1 MASIDPDFNKSL
13 WLFFQQIK
21 GKRQA
26 NTHGSII
33 RKSNTNFFDILFRKL
48 AKKRRVKYISTLL
61 AYQYRERG
69 IWMRPRTDA
78 WFVMVDISLDDQTWY
93 ANFRVSRHTFQFILD
108 QIEDDIVHENTR
120 LRKAVSPRCRLAMAL
135 YYLASTAEYRTIANL
150 FGVSPSF
157 VCICVRE
164 VFQAII
170 DNMKSSFV
178 FLPKDEELDAIIKVY
193 KERWGF
199 PMCCG
204 AIDGT
209 HIPIIAPTE
218 NHADYV
224 NRKGYHSIVMQAVVD
239 SNYLFRDIVVGW
251 PGSVHDA
258 HVLSNSHLYRLGN
271 EGKLFVGN
279 LSENINGTLVNPLIL
294 GDPAYPLLPWLM
306 KPYQHSPDIT
316 ASQKYFNYRLSR
328 ARMTVENTFGRWKG
342 RFRRF
347 LKKVDMN
354 VTNVCITVA
363 ASCILH
369 NLCEISHE
377 EIVDE
382 WLIDVQASAAADND
396 EYLVQ
401 DLLVTPDSSDIRDA
415 LTDYFMSDGGA
426 NLGCGGS

>member
-1 MASIDPDFNKSL
+1 
-13 WLFFQQIK
+13 
-21 GKRQA
+21 
-26 NTHGSII
+26 
-33 RKSNTNFFDILFRKL
+33 
-48 AKKRRVKYISTLL
+48 
-61 AYQYRERG
+61 
-69 IWMRPRTDA
+69 
-78 WFVMVDISLDDQTWY
+78 
-93 ANFRVSRHTFQFILD
+93 
-108 QIEDDIVHENTR
+108 
-120 LRKAVSPRCRLAMAL
+120 
-135 YYLASTAEYRTIANL
+135 
-150 FGVSPSF
+150 
-157 VCICVRE
+157 
-164 VFQAII
+164 
-170 DNMKSSFV
+170 
-178 FLPKDEELDAIIKVY
+178 
-193 KERWGF
+193 
-199 PMCCG
+199 
-204 AIDGT
+204 
-209 HIPIIAPTE
+209 
-218 NHADYV
+218 
-224 NRKGYHSIVMQAVVD
+224 
-239 SNYLFRDIVVGW
+239 
-251 PGSVHDA
+251 
-258 HVLSNSHLYRLGN
+258 
-271 EGKLFVGN
+271 LFVGK

-415 LTDYFMSDGGA
+415 LTDYFMSDGGP